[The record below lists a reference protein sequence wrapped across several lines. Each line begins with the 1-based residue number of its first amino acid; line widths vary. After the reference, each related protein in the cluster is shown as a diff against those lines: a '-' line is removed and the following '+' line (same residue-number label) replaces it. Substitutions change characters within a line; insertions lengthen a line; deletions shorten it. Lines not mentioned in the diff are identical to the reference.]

1 MIKNKEKGFALI
13 LSIILLIVMSL
24 MGGSLIVISSGDH
37 QSNNNSDQYQQTFY
51 VAETGLIEGEKW
63 ILDNYLGHWM
73 NSIPS
78 DKEVLGEIPD
88 SPGPLSDY
96 NVRKEIWDEKK
107 NEYDEAKEGGYF
119 RHTFGR
125 GPAVNDTTVNR
136 TDSKCLSSFK
146 NLDTDD
152 KGDVKIVGKG
162 KLPIQKS
169 FLEIVGP
176 LLCKDPYSE
185 CAATGAGSSK
195 FQTDAADAIINEGD
209 EKSRKK
215 FVMSEF
221 NFLKRFAYE
230 YFIINIGGAAF
241 RDEGSSIATNT
252 SNVDLQG
259 TAYKIYACGIFYGT
273 GGAGELHNNDIEII
287 IPLEN
292 VVVMPT

>member
-78 DKEVLGEIPD
+78 DKDVLGEIPD

-96 NVRKEIWDEKK
+96 NVRKEIWDDKK

-146 NLDTDD
+146 
-152 KGDVKIVGKG
+152 I
-162 KLPIQKS
+162 
-169 FLEIVGP
+169 
-176 LLCKDPYSE
+176 LLCKVLLDVARICPPFSAVSFLQFVTTPPE
-185 CAATGAGSSK
+185 
-195 FQTDAADAIINEGD
+195 FLIIGI
-209 EKSRKK
+209 KG
-215 FVMSEF
+215 
-221 NFLKRFAYE
+221 
-230 YFIINIGGAAF
+230 NI
-241 RDEGSSIATNT
+241 S
-252 SNVDLQG
+252 
-259 TAYKIYACGIFYGT
+259 
-273 GGAGELHNNDIEII
+273 
-287 IPLEN
+287 
-292 VVVMPT
+292 

>member
-1 MIKNKEKGFALI
+1 MNKNKEKGFALI
-13 LSIILLIVMSL
+13 LSIVLLIVMSL

-37 QSNNNSDQYQQTFY
+37 QSNNSSDQYQQTFY

-73 NSIPS
+73 NSMPS
-78 DKEVLGEIPD
+78 DRSVLGDIPGD
-88 SPGPLSDY
+88 PGPLSDY
-96 NVRKEIWDEKK
+96 NVRKDLWDDKK
-107 NEYDEAKEGGYF
+107 TEYDQEKEGGYF

-125 GPAVNDTTVNR
+125 GPALNDTTVNR
-136 TDSKCLSSFK
+136 SDSRCLASFK

-152 KGDVKIVGKG
+152 DGNIKVVGTG

-176 LLCKDPYSE
+176 LLCNDPYSE
-185 CAATGAGSSK
+185 CAAASAGASK
-195 FQTDAADAIINEGD
+195 FKTDGENVIINEGD
-209 EKSRKK
+209 TKSRQK

-241 RDEGSSIATNT
+241 RDDGSSIATNT
-252 SNVDLQG
+252 SNVDTQG
-259 TAYKIYACGIFYGT
+259 TAYKIYACGIFYGV
-273 GGAGELHNNDIEII
+273 GNAGELHNGDVEIL